1 MFTRRTATVT
11 MSAPDASCACA
22 ITPWDEYFPVP
33 TIRRDEKERPAITRV
48 SIALPYSS
56 SAGLISRRLEL
67 FATGRENV
75 IRDKGDT
82 HLMATSDSLIEV
94 TAGRI
99 RVHLHSDAS
108 QLSVAVRS
116 PVTARLSYDTGGW
129 NTIGNPWNL
138 IVNGAPSGVLEY
150 SDNDARFILNADLDN
165 KLVAG
170 KNKVELVGAVWPQ
183 SKGGLLLLERGKR
196 DRGQRRVHL
205 VGQRPAQ
212 HHPPDVDAGF
222 FGLPKPEAP
231 EAWSPKAQSQS
242 A

>member
-1 MFTRRTATVT
+1 
-11 MSAPDASCACA
+11 
-22 ITPWDEYFPVP
+22 
-33 TIRRDEKERPAITRV
+33 
-48 SIALPYSS
+48 
-56 SAGLISRRLEL
+56 
-67 FATGRENV
+67 
-75 IRDKGDT
+75 
-82 HLMATSDSLIEV
+82 MATSDSLIEV

-183 SKGGLLLLERGKR
+183 SKGGLLLLSGGNVIVVNAEYTWSGS
-196 DRGQRRVHL
+196 
-205 VGQRPAQ
+205 AQ
-212 HHPPDVDAGF
+212 HNIIHQTWTLDF
-222 FGLPKPEAP
+222 
-231 EAWSPKAQSQS
+231 S